1 MIVNLFGVI
10 CRCKNSF
17 CFTVSRKVWSL
28 SLYTFDQQTQTINKL
43 NMESPSQNEVTFY
56 QDINV
61 TVTQSRYV
69 TNSKT
74 YAMRNISSV
83 HIFEIIKS
91 KTLPIVMII
100 FGGLMLLSEAS
111 RVLGFILLAIG
122 ILILALIKNEFTVRI
137 STNAGEVNSIVSKD
151 RSYVQNIVNALNDAI
166 VFRG

>member
-1 MIVNLFGVI
+1 
-10 CRCKNSF
+10 
-17 CFTVSRKVWSL
+17 
-28 SLYTFDQQTQTINKL
+28 
-43 NMESPSQNEVTFY
+43 MESPSQNEVTFY

-122 ILILALIKNEFTVRI
+122 ILILALIKNEFTIRI

-151 RSYVQNIVNALNDAI
+151 RSYVQNIVHALNDAI

>member
-1 MIVNLFGVI
+1 
-10 CRCKNSF
+10 
-17 CFTVSRKVWSL
+17 
-28 SLYTFDQQTQTINKL
+28 
-43 NMESPSQNEVTFY
+43 MEAQLQNEVTFY
-56 QDINV
+56 QDVNV
-61 TVTQSRYV
+61 TVTQSRFV

-91 KTLPIVMII
+91 KTLPIIMVII
-100 FGGLMLLSEAS
+100 GALMLLSSEA
-111 RVLGFILLAIG
+111 RIIGFIILAVG
-122 ILILALIKNEFTVRI
+122 ILILVLIKNEFTVRI

>member
-1 MIVNLFGVI
+1 
-10 CRCKNSF
+10 
-17 CFTVSRKVWSL
+17 
-28 SLYTFDQQTQTINKL
+28 
-43 NMESPSQNEVTFY
+43 MESPSQNEVTFY